1 MKSSRKYALS
11 ILFAAIAA
19 AGTAEAWAHA
29 TLQSSVPAKDTEVS
43 APKEVTLHFNEK
55 LEAAFSTAK
64 VVDGSGKPVTSGK
77 AVLDQKD
84 PAILRVPVQN
94 LAPGKYTV
102 QFGVVGHDGHRRKGE
117 YSFTVK

>member
-1 MKSSRKYALS
+1 MKSSRRYALS
-11 ILFAAIAA
+11 ILFAAVTMG
-19 AGTAEAWAHA
+19 GTTGAWAHA
-29 TLQSSVPAKDTEVS
+29 TLESATPAKDAEVA
-43 APKEVTLHFNEK
+43 APKEVTLRFNEK